1 MTASAEQVR
10 KIVKSYEK
18 DIIKFSRELIAIP
31 GFSGTEGPVCK
42 RIAREMRKVGFD
54 KVWFDKMGNV
64 IGQIGRGKTK
74 IMIDSHVDTV
84 QVGDRSAWKWDPFK
98 GKFEN
103 GKIYGRGSCDQRT
116 SVASMVYGAK
126 AIKELGLAGD
136 YTLWVVGSVMEED
149 CDGLPMLHII
159 EKEKMVPD
167 YVIMTEPTN
176 LGVYRG
182 HRGRME
188 IKVTVKGRSCHGSDP
203 SRGDNP
209 VTKMSYIIQ
218 DIDKLNHRGLKHNKF
233 LGKGTVCVSCIEC
246 KTPSQCSVPDECT
259 IYLDRRMTKGE
270 APKSS
275 VRQLES
281 LPSVKK
287 AKARVEILH
296 YDATAWTGLKVG
308 QEKFF
313 PTWVFEENHP
323 LVKAGVKAATL
334 ALGKKPRVSRWV
346 FSTNGVATAGRHD
359 IPTIGFG
366 PQNEIYAHT
375 VDEFVPVDALLKAT
389 AFYALIPQAILE
401 AARRKNG

>member
-1 MTASAEQVR
+1 MKISAETLRR
-10 KIVKSYEK
+10 KVKSYEK
-18 DIIKFSRELIAIP
+18 DIIKFSRDLIAIP
-31 GFSGTEGPVCK
+31 GFSGTEGNVCK
-42 RIAREMRKVGFD
+42 RIAAEMRKVGFD

-84 QVGDRSAWKWDPFK
+84 HVGDRSQWKWDPFK

-103 GKIYGRGSCDQRT
+103 GKIYGRGACDQKT
-116 SVASMVYGAK
+116 SVASMVYAGK
-126 AIKELGLAGD
+126 VIKDLGLTGD

-167 YVIMTEPTN
+167 YVIITEPTN

-188 IKVTVKGRSCHGSDP
+188 IKVTVKGRSCHASAP
-203 SRGDNP
+203 ERGDNP
-209 VTKMSYIIQ
+209 ITKMADIIK
-218 DIDKLNHRGLKHNKF
+218 DIDKLNKRGLKYDKF
-233 LGKGTVCVSCIEC
+233 LGKGTVAVTCIEC
-246 KTPSQCSVPDECT
+246 KTPSLNAVADECA

-270 APKSS
+270 TPQSS
-275 VRQLES
+275 VKEIQR

-287 AKARVEILH
+287 ASGKVEILQ
-296 YDATAWTGLKVG
+296 YEAVAWTGLKVG
-308 QEKFF
+308 QEKYF
-313 PTWVFEENHP
+313 PTWVLEEKHP
-323 LVKAGVKAATL
+323 LVRAGVKAATI

-346 FSTNGVATAGRHD
+346 FSTNGVATAGRHN

-366 PQNEIYAHT
+366 PQNEIYAHQT
-375 VDEFVPVDALLKAT
+375 NEVVAVDALLKAT
-389 AFYALIPQAILE
+389 AFYAAIPQIIVE
-401 AARRKNG
+401 TVRKK

>member
-1 MTASAEQVR
+1 MTVSAEQVR
-10 KIVKSYEK
+10 KTVKSYEK
-18 DIIKFSRELIAIP
+18 DIIKFARDLTAIP
-31 GFSGTEGPVCK
+31 GFSGTEGPVVK
-42 RIAREMRKVGFD
+42 RIAQEMRKVGFD

-74 IMIDSHVDTV
+74 IMIDGHMDTV
-84 QVGDRSAWKWDPFK
+84 TVGDPKAWKWDPFK

-103 GKIYGRGSCDQRT
+103 GKIYGRGTSDQRT
-116 SVASMVYGAK
+116 SMASMVYGAK
-126 AIKELGLAGD
+126 AIKQLGLTGD

-167 YVIMTEPTN
+167 YVVLTEPTN
-176 LGVYRG
+176 LAVYRG

-188 IKVTVKGRSCHGSDP
+188 IRVIVKGRSCHGSDP

-209 VTKMSYIIQ
+209 VTKMADIVK
-218 DIDKLNHRGLKHNKF
+218 DIDKLNRTGLKHDKF

-246 KTPSQCSVPDECT
+246 KTPSQCSVPDEST

-270 APKSS
+270 TPKSS
-275 VRQLES
+275 VREIES
-281 LPSVKK
+281 LPSVKRAK
-287 AKARVEILH
+287 AKVEILH
-296 YDATAWTGLKVG
+296 YDAVSWTGLKVG

-323 LVKAGVKAATL
+323 LVRAGVKAATL
-334 ALGKKPRVSRWV
+334 ALGKKPRVGRWV
-346 FSTNGVATAGRHD
+346 FSTNGVATAGRHH

-375 VDEFVPVDALLKAT
+375 PHEFVPVDALVKAA
-389 AFYALIPQAILE
+389 AFYALIPKTIVE
-401 AARRKNG
+401 VTRKS

>member
-1 MTASAEQVR
+1 M
-10 KIVKSYEK
+10 KISPELLRRTVESYEK
-18 DIIKFSRELIAIP
+18 DIIKFSRDLIAIP

-42 RIAREMRKVGFD
+42 RIAQEMRKVGFD

-103 GKIYGRGSCDQRT
+103 GKIYGRGSCDQKT
-116 SVASMVYGAK
+116 SVASMVYAGK
-126 AIKELGLAGD
+126 AIKELGLTGD

-149 CDGLPMLHII
+149 CDGLPLLHII

-167 YVIMTEPTN
+167 YVVMTEPTH

-188 IKVTVKGRSCHGSDP
+188 IKVTVKGRSCHASAP
-203 SRGDNP
+203 ERGDNP
-209 VTKMSYIIQ
+209 ITKMADIVK
-218 DIDKLNHRGLKHNKF
+218 DIDKLNRTGLKHDKF
-233 LGKGTVCVSCIEC
+233 LGKGTVAVTCIEC
-246 KTPSQCSVPDECT
+246 KTPSLNAVADECT

-270 APKSS
+270 TPQSS
-275 VRQLES
+275 VKEIQS
-281 LPSVKK
+281 LPSVKR
-287 AKARVEILH
+287 AKGKVEILQ
-296 YDATAWTGLKVG
+296 YDAVAWTGLKVG
-308 QEKFF
+308 QEKYF
-313 PTWVFEENHP
+313 PTWVLDENHP
-323 LVKAGVKAATL
+323 LVRAGVKAGTI
-334 ALGKKPRVSRWV
+334 ALGKKPRVSRWT
-346 FSTNGVATAGRHD
+346 FSTNGVATAGRHG

-366 PQNEIYAHT
+366 PQHEIYAHT

-389 AFYALIPQAILE
+389 AFYAAIPQTILE
-401 AARRKNG
+401 FENQ

>member
-1 MTASAEQVR
+1 MTASTQQLH
-10 KIVKSYEK
+10 KTIKSYEK
-18 DIIKFSRELIAIP
+18 DIIKFSRELTAIP

-42 RIAREMRKVGFD
+42 RIAQEMRKVGFD

-64 IGQIGRGKTK
+64 IGQIGHGKTK
-74 IMIDSHVDTV
+74 IMIDAHIDTV
-84 QVGDRSAWKWDPFK
+84 TVGDRSAWKWDPFK

-103 GKIYGRGSCDQRT
+103 GKIYGRGTSDQRT
-116 SVASMVYGAK
+116 SMASMVYGGK
-126 AIKELGLAGD
+126 AIKQLGLNGD

-167 YVIMTEPTN
+167 YVVLTEPTN
-176 LGVYRG
+176 LSVYRG

-218 DIDKLNHRGLKHNKF
+218 DIDKLNLCGLKDNKF

-270 APKSS
+270 TPKSS
-275 VRQLES
+275 VREIES

-287 AKARVEILH
+287 AKAKVEILH
-296 YDATAWTGLKVG
+296 YDATSWTGLKVG

-323 LVKAGVKAATL
+323 LVKAGVKAGTL

-346 FSTNGVATAGRHD
+346 FSTNGVATAGRHG
-359 IPTIGFG
+359 IPSIGFG

-375 VDEFVPVDALLKAT
+375 VNEFVPVDALLKAT
-389 AFYALIPQAILE
+389 AFYALIPRAILE
-401 AARRKNG
+401 ATRKKNG

>member
-275 VRQLES
+275 VRQIES

-287 AKARVEILH
+287 AKAKVEILH

-346 FSTNGVATAGRHD
+346 FSTYGVATAGRHD